1 MTLLPSKVV
10 RRARDEYTSEKVS
23 ESAYMKLSR
32 LIVLLPLAAFSL
44 CAKGQQVCLD
54 VCPAQKT
61 ECRKEAERAA
71 QSDADIPFW
80 ARTDKT
86 AQSVSQQNAPAD
98 HASGQ
103 IKEDGY
109 RTRRSKSL
117 AMCEEKYQTCLVSC
131 RLNNFRDVPI
141 Q

>member
-1 MTLLPSKVV
+1 M
-10 RRARDEYTSEKVS
+10 R
-23 ESAYMKLSR
+23 LSR
-32 LIVLLPLAAFSL
+32 FIVLFPLAAFSL
-44 CAKGQQVCLD
+44 YAKGQQVCLD

-71 QSDADIPFW
+71 QSDAVIPFW
-80 ARTDKT
+80 AKADKA
-86 AQSVSQQNAPAD
+86 AQSVPQQNAPAD
-98 HASGQ
+98 HASTQ

-117 AMCEEKYQTCLVSC
+117 AMCEEKYQICLVSC
-131 RLNNFRDVPI
+131 RLNNFRDAPR